1 MSYDPRPD
9 SVVDRFAIID
19 VIVGMANALDAKDW
33 RALRSCL
40 APELEVDYSE
50 FRGQP
55 PSRLS
60 AEAYVESRKQ
70 GLGNLKTLHLSTNH
84 QVTLAGDEAV
94 CVSAYRIYRLDPCG
108 EPGKNR
114 LDSAGQYRHRLVRTG
129 GAWKVT
135 HIAQTVVLLE
145 GNRGIHGAF
154 R

>member
-1 MSYDPRPD
+1 MTDHSRLD
-9 SVVDRFAIID
+9 SVADRFAIID
-19 VIVGMANALDAKDW
+19 VIVGMANALDARDW
-33 RALRSCL
+33 GAFRSYL

-50 FRGQP
+50 FRGEP
-55 PSRLS
+55 PSRMS
-60 AEAYVESRKQ
+60 AEAYLEARQ
-70 GLGNLKTLHLSTNH
+70 RGLENLKTLHLSTNH
-84 QVTLAGDEAV
+84 QVALAGDEAV

-114 LDSAGQYRHRLVRTG
+114 LDSAGQYRHRLLRIG

-145 GNRGIHGAF
+145 GNRAIHGAF